1 MDAMEFFRLSAG
13 KWHSQRTTHHLAFR
27 RAEMG
32 QSEIQ
37 VEALAADH
45 PDVIALCKMHEVE
58 PGLAIGG
65 AHVTWHGAMGWDR
78 EDEGPH
84 EGETVFALVPD
95 EDKPNQGKILRERGY
110 AEIVPI
116 VGRYEMDQ
124 DDGLVMFTDYETMSS
139 VERFWFADAN
149 VRLRSS
155 TVKRFG
161 GFSTASFCAET
172 RVDPGTGTEVTTS
185 LETASSAASL
195 ETASSAAATAE
206 VASASSPGKATEKP
220 FSLLGW

>member
-1 MDAMEFFRLSAG
+1 MDFFRLSAG

-32 QSEIQ
+32 ESDIQ

-45 PDVIALCKMHEVE
+45 PDVVALCKMHEVE
-58 PGLAIGG
+58 PSLAIGG
-65 AHVTWHGAMGWDR
+65 AHVTWYGSMGWDR

-95 EDKPNQGKILRERGY
+95 ADNPQQGKILRERGY

-116 VGRYEMDQ
+116 VGRYEMDA

-139 VERFWFADAN
+139 VERFWFAGAN
-149 VRLRSS
+149 LRLRSS

-172 RVDPGTGTEVTTS
+172 RILGTSES
-185 LETASSAASL
+185 ATAES
-195 ETASSAAATAE
+195 ATAE
-206 VASASSPGKATEKP
+206 VAVSGSTPASTVATASGERKSEGAL